1 MIDICRTT
9 TMRITAPILLAFLPF
24 IASGQAFI
32 RSFEPNP
39 GTVPDQASIS
49 ATIILE
55 QLGSDVPEVE
65 PILGARFRYGVP
77 RPLDINFMEAAEW
90 STVQEGNM
98 LGSLT
103 IMSSGAA
110 SLNVFFSTFHLA
122 GSAYVQLRSG
132 GENQMSNMYGA
143 QANPWGQ
150 GKLQTALLPGDEVVI
165 EFHGSPEEKEASS
178 LQIGSVVHGLV
189 DLFNGPESAMG
200 AYDCLIDAACPQ
212 GDEWRDEIR
221 SVVMFTRE
229 DGQGCSGVLLN
240 NTAQDGTPYVY
251 SAHHCRGSFNPNSWV
266 FYFNFQKP
274 TCDGGTA
281 TPTQAIYGAQ
291 LVAED
296 YPGDFDLFLLQ
307 ETPPASYQPYYA
319 GWDRSEAAS
328 ESGVLIG
335 HPLTGPKKITTWS
348 NATTSSFPGFGKP
361 VWDVNILQ
369 GGIVG
374 GSSGSPF
381 FNAGKRVIGVA
392 QDGDVGCGEGVRHA
406 GAPQLGANWEGTQ
419 PSRRLKDWLD
429 PSGSGALFLD
439 GMDPANDTDGEAGT
453 EVVQVKV
460 KVCLQ
465 GAFVPGTGLMRA
477 QLNLPTTEPYTAAGY
492 GHVLHG
498 GNESTTTSVLQAGG
512 NARIVDWVVVELRK
526 TTYPYEVVATRCGLL
541 RRDGQVAEMN
551 GSLSG
556 LLFQDLPSTTYRVAV
571 RHRNHL
577 GIMSNTAVDLAA
589 GNLVDFA
596 STGGISIYGSQ
607 ATTLIGN
614 TRCMWMGDV
623 DMNGSVKYT
632 GVDNDR
638 DQILTRLGGAVNTL
652 ATGYFAEDANLDGV
666 VKYTGVDNDRDALW
680 NVMGGDPVYER
691 NAQLP

>member
-1 MIDICRTT
+1 
-9 TMRITAPILLAFLPF
+9 MRITAPILLAALPF
-24 IASGQAFI
+24 IASGQAVTH
-32 RSFEPNP
+32 SFEPSL
-39 GTVPDQASIS
+39 GSVTQQTASTS
-49 ATIILE
+49 VIILE

-65 PILGARFRYGVP
+65 PSFGARFRYGVP
-77 RPLDINFMEAAEW
+77 RPLDISFMEVAEW
-90 STVQEGNM
+90 STTQEGSM
-98 LGSLT
+98 LGSMT
-103 IMSSGAA
+103 IVSPGAA

-122 GSAYVQLRSG
+122 GSAYVEVRGG
-132 GENQMSNMYGA
+132 GEDPMANTYGA

-165 EFHGSPEEKEASS
+165 EFHGSLEEKEASN
-178 LQIGSVVHGLV
+178 LEIGNVVHGLF
-189 DLFNGPESAMG
+189 DLFNGQESAM
-200 AYDCLIDAACPQ
+200 ATYDCLVDAACPQ
-212 GDEWRDEIR
+212 GDDWRTEIR

-229 DGQGCSGVLLN
+229 DGEGCTGVLLN
-240 NTAQDGTPYVY
+240 NTAQDGTPYIFA
-251 SAHHCRGSFNPNSWV
+251 AHHCRGSFNPNNWV

-274 TCDGGTA
+274 TCNGGTA

-291 LVAED
+291 LVASD
-296 YPGDFDLFLLQ
+296 YSGDFDLLRLQ

-319 GWDRSEAAS
+319 GWDRTAAAP
-328 ESGVLIG
+328 ESGVILG
-335 HPLTGPKKITTWS
+335 HPLAGPMKITTWS
-348 NATTSSFPGFGKP
+348 NATTTSFPGYGKP
-361 VWDVNILQ
+361 VWEVNILQ
-369 GGIVG
+369 GGIAG
-374 GSSGSPF
+374 GSSGSPM

-392 QDGDVGCGEGVRHA
+392 QDGDVGCSAGIRHA
-406 GAPQLGANWEGTQ
+406 AGTKLSANWEGQQ

-429 PSGSGALFLD
+429 PAGTGALFLD
-439 GMDPANDTDGEAGT
+439 GMDPADNGVVESGT
-453 EVVQVKV
+453 EAVQVKV

-465 GAFVPGTGLMRA
+465 GAFEAGTGMMRA
-477 QLNLPTTEPYTAAGY
+477 QLNLPTTEPYTTAGY
-492 GHVLHG
+492 EHVLHG

-512 NARIVDWVVVELRK
+512 AARIVDWVVIELRK
-526 TTYPYEVVATRCGLL
+526 TTYPYAVVATRCGLL
-541 RRDGQVAEMN
+541 RRDGQVAEVN
-551 GSLSG
+551 GSLNG
-556 LLFQDLPSTTYRVAV
+556 LLFQDLPSTNYRVAV

-596 STGGISIYGSQ
+596 STGGISLYGSQ
-607 ATTLIGN
+607 ATTVIGN

-638 DQILTRLGGAVNTL
+638 DQILTRLGGAVN
-652 ATGYFAEDANLDGV
+652 AVVTGYFEEDANLDGV